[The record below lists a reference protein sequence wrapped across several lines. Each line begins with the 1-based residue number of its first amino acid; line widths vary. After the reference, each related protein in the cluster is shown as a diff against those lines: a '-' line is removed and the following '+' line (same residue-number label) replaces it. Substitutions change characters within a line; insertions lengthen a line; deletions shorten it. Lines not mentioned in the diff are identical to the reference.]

1 MTLKYNEDCLARES
15 RDGCYTGEKSYYNY
29 KLLRR

>member
-1 MTLKYNEDCLARES
+1 MTLEYNEDCLARES
-15 RDGCYTGEKSYYNY
+15 RDDCYTGEKKIIIT